1 MNKNKRLLMG
11 LFENPNDGNEMHCM
25 IEEDV
30 DEAELGAMVATILDY
45 AFKNE
50 LNMDTVFQYAGIVL
64 ENTNVAID
72 VDDVN
77 MSQMN

>member
-1 MNKNKRLLMG
+1 MNENQKLLMG
-11 LFENPNDGNEMHCM
+11 LFVNPNDGNEMHCM

-64 ENTNVAID
+64 ENTDVAVD

-77 MSQMN
+77 ISQMN

>member
-1 MNKNKRLLMG
+1 MNENQRLLMG
-11 LFENPNDGNEMHCM
+11 LFKSSVNENEMHCM
-25 IEEDV
+25 IEVDV
-30 DEAELGAMVATILDY
+30 DEAQLGVMVATILDY

-64 ENTNVAID
+64 ENTDVAVD

>member
-1 MNKNKRLLMG
+1 MNENQRLLMG
-11 LFENPNDGNEMHCM
+11 LFENPDNADQLNCL
-25 IEEDV
+25 IDKDV
-30 DEAELGAMVATILDY
+30 DVAQLSAMVATILDY

-64 ENTNVAID
+64 ENTDVAVD

>member
-1 MNKNKRLLMG
+1 MNENKRLLMG

-64 ENTNVAID
+64 ENTNVAVD

>member
-1 MNKNKRLLMG
+1 MNENQKLLMG
-11 LFENPNDGNEMHCM
+11 LFVNPNDENEMHCM

-30 DEAELGAMVATILDY
+30 DEAQLGAMVATILDY

-64 ENTNVAID
+64 ENTNVA
-72 VDDVN
+72 VDVN
-77 MSQMN
+77 DVNISQMN

>member
-1 MNKNKRLLMG
+1 MNENKRLLMG

>member
-1 MNKNKRLLMG
+1 MNENQRLLMG
-11 LFENPNDGNEMHCM
+11 LFKSSVNENEMHCM
-25 IEEDV
+25 IEADV
-30 DEAELGAMVATILDY
+30 DEAQLGAMVATILDY

-50 LNMDTVFQYAGIVL
+50 LDTVFQYAGIVL
-64 ENTNVAID
+64 ENTEVAVD

>member
-1 MNKNKRLLMG
+1 MNENQRLLMG
-11 LFENPNDGNEMHCM
+11 LFVNPNDGNEMHCM

-30 DEAELGAMVATILDY
+30 DEAQLGAMMATILDY

-64 ENTNVAID
+64 ENTNVAVD

>member
-1 MNKNKRLLMG
+1 MNENQRLLMG
-11 LFENPNDGNEMHCM
+11 LFKSSVNENEMHCM
-25 IEEDV
+25 IEADV
-30 DEAELGAMVATILDY
+30 DEAQLDAMVATILDY

-64 ENTNVAID
+64 ENTDVAID

>member
-1 MNKNKRLLMG
+1 MNENQRLLMG
-11 LFENPNDGNEMHCM
+11 LFESSVNENEMHSM
-25 IEEDV
+25 IEADV
-30 DEAELGAMVATILDY
+30 DEAQLGAMVATILDY

-64 ENTNVAID
+64 ENTDVAID

>member
-1 MNKNKRLLMG
+1 MNENKRLLMG

-25 IEEDV
+25 IEADV
-30 DEAELGAMVATILDY
+30 DEAQLGAMVATILDY
-45 AFKNE
+45 VFKNE

-64 ENTNVAID
+64 ENTNVAVD

>member
-1 MNKNKRLLMG
+1 MNENQRLLMG
-11 LFENPNDGNEMHCM
+11 LFVNPNDGNEMHCM

-30 DEAELGAMVATILDY
+30 DEAQLGAMMATILDY